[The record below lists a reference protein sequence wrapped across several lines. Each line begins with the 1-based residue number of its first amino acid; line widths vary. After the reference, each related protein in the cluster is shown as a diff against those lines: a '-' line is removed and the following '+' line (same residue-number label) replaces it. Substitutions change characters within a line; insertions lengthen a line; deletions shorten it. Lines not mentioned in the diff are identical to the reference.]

1 MTDEQPPIDPGAGS
15 TGDAPPPPP
24 AAPAVE
30 GAGWVQ
36 PAQPAAAAPPPVEG
50 AGWVQPP
57 PAAAPPPVQGSGWVQ
72 PPAQPAA
79 APGPAWGQPPAAPG
93 PAWGQPPAAAP
104 GPAWSQPA
112 AQTPPPAAPGPAWG
126 QPQAPAPAQGGWAQP
141 QPTQGWVQPATVA
154 QGPVTILARIAGVFL
169 VLLGLFWGLL
179 GVVLIIGGS
188 AFRSLFDQLGG
199 PLSTDTNSVDAA
211 GNIVGGVF
219 VGIGIVILILA
230 IVEVLGGFGT
240 IMGKT
245 WGRIIGILYSL
256 VFGSFLLLGVS
267 GASRASDVTDTS
279 GAGGGIIFL
288 LVMFLLYLY
297 AFVVLIIRWRGH
309 ARA

>member
-1 MTDEQPPIDPGAGS
+1 MTDEQPPIDPGAGP
-15 TGDAPPPPP
+15 TGDTPAPPP

-30 GAGWVQ
+30 GS
-36 PAQPAAAAPPPVEG
+36 
-50 AGWVQPP
+50 GWVQPP

-72 PPAQPAA
+72 PAAQPAA
-79 APGPAWGQPPAAPG
+79 APGPAWGQPAAP
-93 PAWGQPPAAAP
+93 
-104 GPAWSQPA
+104 
-112 AQTPPPAAPGPAWG
+112 TPPAAPGPAWG

-141 QPTQGWVQPATVA
+141 QPTQGWVQPAVAA
-154 QGPVTILARIAGVFL
+154 QGPVTILARLAGVVL
-169 VLLGLFWGLL
+169 VLLGLFWGLA

-199 PLSTDTNSVDAA
+199 PLSTDSNSVDAA
-211 GNIVGGVF
+211 GNLVGGIF
-219 VGIGIVILILA
+219 VGIGIVILVLA
-230 IVEVLGGFGT
+230 IVEVLGGIGA
-240 IMGKT
+240 ILGKT

-256 VFGSFLLLGVS
+256 VFGLFLLLGLS

-297 AFVVLIIRWRGH
+297 AFVVLIIRWRGR